1 MRVDVLDKQKLILEA
16 AFSEMLTKNKGI
28 NISSLLRCGSLGM
41 NNNSIDYLSIEEIIY
56 LKLVVN
62 LNK

>member
-1 MRVDVLDKQKLILEA
+1 MLEA
-16 AFSEMLTKNKGI
+16 AFNETLIKSKGAQ
-28 NISSLLRCGSLGM
+28 ISSLICCGLLGT
-41 NNNSIDYLSIEEIIY
+41 NNSSIDYLSIEEIIY

>member
-1 MRVDVLDKQKLILEA
+1 MLEA
-16 AFSEMLTKNKGI
+16 AFNETLTKNKGAQ
-28 NISSLLRCGSLGM
+28 ISSLICCGLLGM
-41 NNNSIDYLSIEEIIY
+41 NNSSIDYLSIEEIIY